1 MDLHLALDHA
11 PILSIALMILSTLTC
26 SFPGRELVWLN
37 TQGRAQ
43 QRLEGRADEGGG
55 SQPGCCPLSSGSALA
70 RALPLLAGDTRREK
84 SRKGGA
90 GWSLHNVK
98 HGVGGGFV

>member
-1 MDLHLALDHA
+1 MRGAGPSQAAALSV
-11 PILSIALMILSTLTC
+11 P
-26 SFPGRELVWLN
+26 
-37 TQGRAQ
+37 
-43 QRLEGRADEGGG
+43 
-55 SQPGCCPLSSGSALA
+55 GSALA
-70 RALPLLAGDTRREK
+70 RALPLLADDTRREK